1 MPKPSASNTS
11 APHDELVFLPLGG
24 CGEIGM
30 NLNMFGFGPEHDRQ
44 WVIVDIGVTFGD
56 ASTPGIEI
64 IMPDIEFIEQI
75 KDRILGIVL
84 THAHED
90 HMGALGRLW
99 PRIGCPVYATPFT
112 MYLVKDRLSE
122 FGLLDEV
129 ELREVPLKGHFDL
142 GPFSFDLITLTH
154 SIPEPNALAIRA
166 PLGTILHTGDWK
178 IDMAPQIGEAVDE
191 MALRALGKD
200 GVLAMI
206 CDSTNVFSP
215 GEAGSEEGVR
225 AELSKLI
232 GEYDGKGI
240 AVASFASNV
249 ARMES
254 IMMAAKDNDRS
265 VCLVG
270 RSMKRM
276 SAAAK
281 SVGLLSQ
288 VGRFISEDEAQS
300 IPAAHVLYL
309 CTGSQGEPRAALSR
323 IAAGE
328 HRSVKFHKGDV
339 VIFSSKII
347 PGNEKGIFAL
357 QNALADDGIDI
368 ITEKSRPIHVSG
380 HPCRDELTRM
390 YDWVKPQI
398 AIPVH
403 GERRHLLEH
412 ARLAKTLGVEKSLAP
427 HNGEMILLASA
438 ISDKTPKIVDIV
450 SSGRLHQDGHDIVS
464 ASDEGL
470 RLRRKMAY
478 AGHVSVSMVVNGKGR
493 IISGPEPRISGFPEG
508 RGGSV
513 LDELLDAVADEAE
526 AAFDALSS
534 KAQRDEDLIEAKLSS
549 RIRRKVK
556 DLTGKRSV
564 VEVVAHKVK

>member
-1 MPKPSASNTS
+1 MT
-11 APHDELVFLPLGG
+11 
-24 CGEIGM
+24 
-30 NLNMFGFGPEHDRQ
+30 
-44 WVIVDIGVTFGD
+44 
-56 ASTPGIEI
+56 
-64 IMPDIEFIEQI
+64 
-75 KDRILGIVL
+75 
-84 THAHED
+84 
-90 HMGALGRLW
+90 
-99 PRIGCPVYATPFT
+99 
-112 MYLVKDRLSE
+112 
-122 FGLLDEV
+122 
-129 ELREVPLKGHFDL
+129 
-142 GPFSFDLITLTH
+142 
-154 SIPEPNALAIRA
+154 
-166 PLGTILHTGDWK
+166 
-178 IDMAPQIGEAVDE
+178 
-191 MALRALGKD
+191 
-200 GVLAMI
+200 
-206 CDSTNVFSP
+206 
-215 GEAGSEEGVR
+215 
-225 AELSKLI
+225 
-232 GEYDGKGI
+232 
-240 AVASFASNV
+240 
-249 ARMES
+249 
-254 IMMAAKDNDRS
+254 
-265 VCLVG
+265 
-270 RSMKRM
+270 
-276 SAAAK
+276 
-281 SVGLLSQ
+281 
-288 VGRFISEDEAQS
+288 
-300 IPAAHVLYL
+300 AHVLYL

>member
-1 MPKPSASNTS
+1 MSKKTS
-11 APHDELVFLPLGG
+11 SHDELLFLPLGG

-30 NLNMFGFGPEHDRQ
+30 NLNLFGFGPEHDRK

-64 IMPDIEFIEQI
+64 IMPDIEFIEQN
-75 KDRILGIVL
+75 RENILGIVL

-99 PRIGCPVYATPFT
+99 PRIKCPVYATPFT

-129 ELREVPLKGHFDL
+129 ELHEVPLKGHIAL
-142 GPFSFDLITLTH
+142 GPFEFDLITLTH
-154 SIPEPNALAIRA
+154 SIPEPNALAIHT

-178 IDMAPQIGEAVDE
+178 IDMAPQIGDPVDE
-191 MALRALGKD
+191 AALRKLGKN

-215 GEAGSEEGVR
+215 GEAGSEDGVR
-225 AELSKLI
+225 DELKKLI

-254 IMMAAKDNDRS
+254 VMMAAKHNDRS

-276 SAAAK
+276 TAAAK
-281 SVGLLSQ
+281 SVGLLSE
-288 VGRFISEDEAQS
+288 VGRLISEDEAQAM
-300 IPAAHVLYL
+300 PAAHVLYL

-323 IAAGE
+323 IAAGQ
-328 HRSVKFHKGDV
+328 HRSVKFHKGDA

-368 ITEKSRPIHVSG
+368 VTEKSRDIHVSG
-380 HPCRDELTRM
+380 HPCRDELSRM
-390 YDWVKPQI
+390 YDWVKPEI

-412 ARLAKTLGVEKSLAP
+412 ANLAKSLGVKRALAP
-427 HNGEMILLASA
+427 HNGEMILLASEGK
-438 ISDKTPKIVDIV
+438 DHTPKIIDIV
-450 SSGRLHQDGHDIVS
+450 SSGRLHQDGNDIVS
-464 ASDEGL
+464 ATDEGL
-470 RLRRKMAY
+470 RLRKKMAY

-493 IISGPEPRISGFPEG
+493 ILSGPEPRISGFPEG
-508 RGGSV
+508 RNGAV
-513 LDELLDAVADEAE
+513 MEELLDAVADEAE
-526 AAFDALSS
+526 DAFDSLSP
-534 KAQRDEDLIEAKLSS
+534 KAQRDEDVIEAKLVS
-549 RIRRKVK
+549 RIRRRVK
-556 DLTGKRSV
+556 DLTGKRCV
-564 VEVVAHKVK
+564 VEAVVHKVKG

>member
-1 MPKPSASNTS
+1 MSKKS

-30 NLNMFGFGPEHDRQ
+30 NLNLFGFGPEHDRK

-56 ASTPGIEI
+56 ASTPGVEI
-64 IMPDIEFIEQI
+64 IMPDIEFIEQN
-75 KDRILGIVL
+75 RRNILGIVL

-99 PRIGCPVYATPFT
+99 PRIKCPVYATPFT
-112 MYLVKDRLSE
+112 MYLVKDRLAE
-122 FGLLDEV
+122 FDLLGEV
-129 ELREVPLKGHFDL
+129 ELHDVPLKGHIQL

-154 SIPEPNALAIRA
+154 SIPEPNALAIHT

-178 IDMAPQIGEAVDE
+178 IDMAPQIGEPVDE
-191 MALRALGKD
+191 AALRKLGQD

-225 AELSKLI
+225 EELSKLI
-232 GEYDGKGI
+232 GEYDGKGL

-254 IMMAAKDNDRS
+254 VMMAAKANDRS

-270 RSMKRM
+270 RSMQRM

-281 SVGLLSQ
+281 SVGMLSTI
-288 VGRFISEDEAQS
+288 GRLISEEEAQMM
-300 IPAAHVLYL
+300 PAAHVLYL

-328 HRSVKFHKGDV
+328 HRSVKFHNGDA

-380 HPCRDELTRM
+380 HPCRDELSRM
-390 YDWVKPQI
+390 YDWVKPEI

-412 ARLAKTLGVEKSLAP
+412 AKLAKSLGVKRALAP
-427 HNGEMILLASA
+427 HNGEMILLASEND
-438 ISDKTPKIVDIV
+438 DKTPKIIDIV
-450 SSGRLHQDGHDIVS
+450 PSGRLHQDGHDIVS

-478 AGHVSVSMVVNGKGR
+478 AGHVSVSMVVNNKGR
-493 IISGPEPRISGFPEG
+493 ILSGPEPRISGFAEG
-508 RGGSV
+508 KNGDV
-513 LDELLDAVADEAE
+513 LVDLLDAVADEAE
-526 AAFDALSS
+526 DAFDNLSP
-534 KAQRDEDLIEAKLSS
+534 KAQRDEDLIEAKLKS
-549 RIRRKVK
+549 RIRRRVK
-556 DLTGKRSV
+556 ELTGKRCV
-564 VEVVAHKVK
+564 VEVVVHKVKA